1 MILKDKN
8 MGTTMSAE
16 EFIEYWKKVY
26 PQVVEEEV
34 TESEY
39 IIK

>member
-1 MILKDKN
+1 VILKDKN

-26 PQVVEEEV
+26 PV
-34 TESEY
+34 
-39 IIK
+39 KK